1 MHIFYFVISLAASIV
16 GAISGIGGGV
26 IIKPVLDSIGSFDV
40 RTISFLSGN
49 TVLAMTI
56 STLVQSRK
64 NEIRIDKKKSTF
76 LALGGIIG
84 GLMGKYLFDI
94 IRSTYG
100 NEQVI
105 GETQSLL
112 LMLLIGGVIVFT
124 VYKEK
129 IKPHRFGNIFFCIS
143 TGVLLGGIASF
154 LGIGGGP
161 INLTILYLFFAM
173 DSKSAALNSI
183 YIIFFS
189 QLTNLIFTVVM
200 GNVPEFPPLTMLLM
214 ITGGVVGGITGSM
227 ITKRMSHKGV
237 DYLFTG
243 VMVVI
248 VFINLC
254 NFIRWILL

>member
-94 IRSTYG
+94 IRSTHG
-100 NEQVI
+100 NEQLI
-105 GETQSLL
+105 GGTQSLL

-129 IKPHRFGNIFFCIS
+129 IKPHRFGNIFSAYRQEFC
-143 TGVLLGGIASF
+143 L
-154 LGIGGGP
+154 
-161 INLTILYLFFAM
+161 
-173 DSKSAALNSI
+173 
-183 YIIFFS
+183 
-189 QLTNLIFTVVM
+189 
-200 GNVPEFPPLTMLLM
+200 EE
-214 ITGGVVGGITGSM
+214 
-227 ITKRMSHKGV
+227 
-237 DYLFTG
+237 
-243 VMVVI
+243 
-248 VFINLC
+248 
-254 NFIRWILL
+254 